1 MSVVAVSK
9 LRSFGLLCDLGSYA
23 NNKIQQ
29 DTLKGDINSV
39 PMCILM
45 CENGGGDRIKMWEW
59 CEYGGRGSQRAEI
72 ERGVIWMLPNWTI
85 FTNIHITLKQ
95 KFIFIQAP
103 L

>member
-45 CENGGGDRIKMWEW
+45 CENGGGDRTKI
-59 CEYGGRGSQRAEI
+59 
-72 ERGVIWMLPNWTI
+72 
-85 FTNIHITLKQ
+85 
-95 KFIFIQAP
+95 
-103 L
+103 